1 MKNLILILFF
11 SSFLSFAW
19 SQSETKVITDTKVS
33 EVTIQNSFDRLTLQS
48 YAVQAQ
54 SKVEELLEYLSL
66 AQNPA
71 NPTDL
76 NEQLESNMTQ
86 LFIQGNKIQLT
97 GIESKTNYATSIN
110 WIDDWK
116 ESNVKIISLELID
129 SELKSSY
136 WIYNYKLNYEINGKR
151 RNKKMKVQVYFK
163 PMTKNFGSEKR
174 AVWDLKIGDVIFL

>member
-1 MKNLILILFF
+1 MKHLILILFF
-11 SSFLSFAW
+11 SSFFSLAW
-19 SQSETKVITDTKVS
+19 SQSIEHVVKDAKVS
-33 EVTIQNSFDRLTLQS
+33 EVTIQNSFDRITIQS

-54 SKVEELLEYLSL
+54 SKVEELFEYLTL

-71 NPTDL
+71 NSADL
-76 NEQLESNMTQ
+76 NEQLKSNMAQ

-97 GIESKTNYATSIN
+97 GIESKTTYATSNN

-151 RNKKMKVQVYFK
+151 RNKKMKIQVYFK
-163 PMTKNFGSEKR
+163 PMTKSFGSEKR
-174 AVWDLKIGDVIFL
+174 AVWDLKIGDVIFP